1 MFPRFQIDYY
11 TNKDK
16 LKNSRHRV
24 LFYLRWIKPVTEHS
38 KLPKYLAI
46 PVALAG

>member
-1 MFPRFQIDYY
+1 MFPKFQIDYY
-11 TNKDK
+11 TDKDK
-16 LKNSRHRV
+16 FKNLRHHV

-38 KLPKYLAI
+38 KLPKSLAI